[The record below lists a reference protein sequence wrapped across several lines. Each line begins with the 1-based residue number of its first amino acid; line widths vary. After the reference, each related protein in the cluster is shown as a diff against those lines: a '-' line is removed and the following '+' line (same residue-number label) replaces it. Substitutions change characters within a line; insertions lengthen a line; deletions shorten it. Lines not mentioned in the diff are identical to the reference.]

1 MAAPPIHITPT
12 APRGLAGALTNTF
25 QQPGNC
31 GINYIHPNETITVT
45 MLPLPL
51 EDRAALIELEESMW
65 REETRFDLA
74 FQELRFAPDFVEFGR
89 SGRTYT
95 RQQIIRTDARPIQAI
110 LPLPNLQVRVLDVNT
125 VQLTYDSEVIY
136 DCVAEYAHRGSIW
149 SRAKGSWIMRF
160 HQGTPYEP

>member
-1 MAAPPIHITPT
+1 
-12 APRGLAGALTNTF
+12 
-25 QQPGNC
+25 
-31 GINYIHPNETITVT
+31 
-45 MLPLPL
+45 MLPLTS

-65 REETRFDLA
+65 RAETRFDLA
-74 FQELRFAPDFVEFGR
+74 FQEQRFAHDFVEFGR

-95 RQQIIRTDARPIQAI
+95 RQQIIRTDSSPIQAR

-136 DCVAEYAHRGSIW
+136 NSVTEYAVRSSIW
-149 SRAKGSWIMRF
+149 SRAEGGWIMRF